1 MRSGIGSPPI
11 ELPSNSDNIYII
23 YLYNYIIYYI
33 IIFIRKPSI
42 CRSPTILIYWS
53 FMVLPKLYLILLSI
67 KAEQE
72 EIVSDLLW
80 KKILLPTLTYKDF
93 LLWGHLTYPGRGT
106 SIKEVRCQYPKIW
119 ILFPFWAYIAFSIW
133 IEHLTS
139 VNLKVLKFKDEHL
152 FSDPEFCHSGPDN
165 SSFWRLPVYPRVV
178 TAASVWD
185 AFNTLTF
192 PF

>member
-1 MRSGIGSPPI
+1 
-11 ELPSNSDNIYII
+11 
-23 YLYNYIIYYI
+23 
-33 IIFIRKPSI
+33 
-42 CRSPTILIYWS
+42 
-53 FMVLPKLYLILLSI
+53 MVLPKLYLILLSI

-165 SSFWRLPVYPRVV
+165 SSFWRLPVYPREV

-192 PF
+192 RFLKVRLVPDILFQMTQKKKLEINIYKPDNLQLLLVSTI